1 MADTSLYPNWGTI
14 TIKSSTDLFRTT
26 TLFILLQKK
35 LCKPRLLKATECKL
49 CVKSRPPKIHQNIN
63 LAKDTFSRILS
74 ITYFSMLRW
83 LKLRSEL
90 NSKVRVGVIS
100 LTYLGKTLTYTERLS
115 LIPTK
120 NSIIHLRLLRNNAQT
135 KSKKENY

>member
-63 LAKDTFSRILS
+63 LAKDAFSRILS